1 MVVAKRQ
8 GREKPTKTE
17 QRKVQMLELGPQV
30 KQAGLLA
37 SPIYIGQAQWEEKAR
52 IKRGAKIGLGAS
64 LLFASFGSECCHD
77 SRMYF
82 PLLSK

>member
-1 MVVAKRQ
+1 
-8 GREKPTKTE
+8 
-17 QRKVQMLELGPQV
+17 MLELGPQV

-37 SPIYIGQAQWEEKAR
+37 SPIYIGQAQTEEKSH

-64 LLFASFGSECCHD
+64 FLFVSFGLACPHTL
-77 SRMYF
+77 RMYF